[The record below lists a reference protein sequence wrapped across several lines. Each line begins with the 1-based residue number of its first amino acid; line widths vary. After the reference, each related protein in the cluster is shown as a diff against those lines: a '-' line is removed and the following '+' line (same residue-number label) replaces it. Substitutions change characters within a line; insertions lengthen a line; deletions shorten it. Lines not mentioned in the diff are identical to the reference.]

1 MQGTEHPPYGNG
13 FNIEYLLCIMA
24 IIFVKKSYLWKFL
37 KEKKVTIGKTM
48 KAHTSHK
55 RCWGLAYILLLLSLH
70 TTSFAAQPLYELPL
84 SRNDSARWHLNDS
97 LAASFEQQGSLREAS
112 QRLDDNGM
120 LFWERNRLAKAVE
133 YFQRS
138 LVINEQ
144 LGNHNGIAGINSN
157 LAFIYSDLEKY
168 EKALEFL
175 EKTLTVRRSEKKKVG
190 IISTLI
196 NESVVLNQLNRYGE
210 SVTKLEEALSLAQEM
225 NDETQM
231 RSVYGM
237 LSETYQ
243 KAGDAEKAMYYYNYY
258 RTFNDY
264 VAGEAVRQAKSE
276 VARHKLQEENL
287 QLQNRNNELELA
299 QQRWQLS
306 QQASSIEE
314 LSGTKRQL
322 LDSLGAAEVVNRML
336 TAEND
341 RERMR
346 SEALEQSKRRTTMLL
361 WIVVLGIAIA
371 LLALSFALVVIRYK
385 NRYNRVLEKKNA
397 KIAEQA
403 EAVTI
408 ANTDLQAVND
418 TLEER
423 NELILSSIRASRDV
437 QNAVFDYSTPIH
449 SLFPQSFLYEQARDI
464 VSGDFHYAR
473 IAPDGTRILVVGDCT
488 GHGVSAA
495 FLTIL
500 AIATIDRIIFD
511 KRIRTP
517 SAALTELDNVFSNLN
532 KGKLVTL
539 HSMDVAMI
547 CVPPSGERIDF
558 AGAKNGIILAAP
570 SGIKYFRGSHFEIGG
585 SSVQI
590 GRNKQQITTQRIP
603 LDEPTWCYLYSDGMI
618 DQFNEQG
625 QKFSSPRLRSLLG
638 NLYKLDAKAQYTEIH
653 NALSAWRG
661 KTDQIDDQILA
672 GIKIEKVCEKR

>member
-1 MQGTEHPPYGNG
+1 MKEPGQKQMKTQWTQGCYW
-13 FNIEYLLCIMA
+13 
-24 IIFVKKSYLWKFL
+24 V
-37 KEKKVTIGKTM
+37 
-48 KAHTSHK
+48 
-55 RCWGLAYILLLLSLH
+55 LAYAILLL
-70 TTSFAAQPLYELPL
+70 FARSAAYAAEPLYELPL

-97 LAASFEQQGSLREAS
+97 LATLFEQQGSLREAS
-112 QRLDDNGM
+112 QRIDDNGM
-120 LFWERNRLAKAVE
+120 LFWERNRLAQAIA
-133 YFQRS
+133 YFERS

-157 LAFIYSDLEKY
+157 LAFIYADKGEH

-175 EKTLTVRRSEKKKVG
+175 EKTLAVRRSEKKKVG

-196 NESVVLNQLNRYGE
+196 NESVVLNQLCRYSE
-210 SVTKLEEALSLAQEM
+210 SAQKLEEALSLAQEM

-243 KAGDAEKAMYYYNYY
+243 KAGNAEKAMYYYNYY

-264 VAGEAVRQAKSE
+264 VAGEAVRQAKNE

-299 QQRWQLS
+299 QQRWQLN

-346 SEALEQSKRRTTMLL
+346 SEALEQAKRRTTMLL

-371 LLALSFALVVIRYK
+371 LLALSFALVVIRNK
-385 NRYNRVLEKKNA
+385 NGYNKELKKKNS

-403 EAVTI
+403 AAMAKV
-408 ANTDLQAVND
+408 NTELQTVNSQ
-418 TLEER
+418 LEQK
-423 NELILSSIRASRDV
+423 NELILSSIWASRDV
-437 QNAVFDYSTPIH
+437 QDAIFSYGTPIH
-449 SLFPQSFLYEQARDI
+449 ELFNDAFHFGRARSI
-464 VSGDFHYAR
+464 VSGDFHYTRLAD
-473 IAPDGTRILVVGDCT
+473 DGTRMLVVGDCT

-500 AIATIDRIIFD
+500 AITTLERTIFD
-511 KRIRTP
+511 KHVKTP
-517 SAALTELDNVFSNLN
+517 IEVLTALDKIFSGLN
-532 KGKLVTL
+532 DGQQVTM

-547 CVPPSGERIDF
+547 CVPPSGEFIEF
-558 AGAKNGIILAAP
+558 AGAKKGMILVTP
-570 SGIKYFRGSHFEIGG
+570 SGTQDYRGSHFEVGG
-585 SSVQI
+585 SSVKV
-590 GRNKQQITTQRIP
+590 GRNTHPITSQRIP
-603 LDEPTWCYLYSDGMI
+603 ITEPTWCYMYSDGII
-618 DQFNEQG
+618 DQFNEQRK
-625 QKFSSPRLRSLLG
+625 KFSTPRLRSLLG
-638 NLYKLDAKAQYTEIH
+638 SIYRMNAKDQLEKVEKSLTEWQG
-653 NALSAWRG
+653 NA
-661 KTDQIDDQILA
+661 DQLDDQILV
-672 GIKIEKVCEKR
+672 GVKIERKKDK